1 VKVTRR
7 PDGSKA
13 DRGPYRAR
21 FTAEEG
27 GYLGSLGVLYRNEYN
42 DGLFEVDADLKANEN
57 WTFEPDDVELPGLMC
72 GLSDVELLDD

>member
-1 VKVTRR
+1 
-7 PDGSKA
+7 
-13 DRGPYRAR
+13 
-21 FTAEEG
+21 
-27 GYLGSLGVLYRNEYN
+27 VLYRDEYN